1 MCYYVFLKIPCFY
14 NENLRVV
21 ISFLSPVNESRKAV
35 KDSPVVRALNA
46 KYLKSTCYINQLKA
60 LVIQQDLYR
69 SRQLSYLNLALFFDT
84 LYKNI
89 LFAVIPREPNITHG

>member
-21 ISFLSPVNESRKAV
+21 ISFLSPVNESRKPV

-46 KYLKSTCYINQLKA
+46 KYLKS
-60 LVIQQDLYR
+60 
-69 SRQLSYLNLALFFDT
+69 LSDTLNLKPFIF
-84 LYKNI
+84 LYNMEMEI
-89 LFAVIPREPNITHG
+89 I